1 MGTAAFIM
9 RRKFA
14 MFRSQPTSRSVE
26 MPEQSPSAAITP
38 TILVVEDDPVTQSC
52 LQQWLARWGLHVHA
66 STTLGEAL
74 AWLSAR
80 PDCAAMLLDQH
91 LPDAAEHEITA
102 RMKAQAW
109 IALQRVVA
117 MTAAPNAN
125 NDPALK
131 AAGYAAILAK
141 PVTTQNLATA
151 LAACALP
158 MPVWRR
164 DTAVSDAVVDPEI
177 LLQLRSLLK
186 RDLRRQLESVESAL
200 AHADT
205 TAARSVLHTL
215 SGAAALCAAVELD
228 LAITTLSTCLSGDS
242 SDSVQRDTAIRQ
254 LQEAV
259 GRVLEN

>member
-1 MGTAAFIM
+1 
-9 RRKFA
+9 
-14 MFRSQPTSRSVE
+14 

-91 LPDAAEHEITA
+91 LPDAEEHEITTQM
-102 RMKAQAW
+102 RAQAW

-125 NDPALK
+125 DDPALK

-141 PVTTQNLATA
+141 PVTTQNLAGA
-151 LAACALP
+151 LSICAVP
-158 MPVWRR
+158 MPVWRS
-164 DTAVSDAVVDPEI
+164 DVATGDDAVEPEI
-177 LLQLRSLLK
+177 LLPLRNLLK
-186 RDLRRQLESVESAL
+186 RDLRRQLDAVEQAISR
-200 AHADT
+200 ADA
-205 TAARSVLHTL
+205 TAAGAVLHTL

-228 LAITTLSTCLSGDS
+228 LAVATLSACLLADNSGS
-242 SDSVQRDTAIRQ
+242 ARCNEALRQ
-254 LQEAV
+254 LQRAV
-259 GRVLEN
+259 ERVLES